1 MGNLKELEKIRN
13 NPNDVTP
20 DRLEKL
26 CRSFGFL
33 WKHGSNHDI
42 VSHELLVQS
51 YTVPRHK
58 PVKRPYVKNV
68 IKMIDEIKSM
78 ED

>member
-13 NPNDVTP
+13 NPKDVTTA
-20 DRLEKL
+20 RLERL
-26 CRSFGFL
+26 CTGFGFL

-42 VSHELLVQS
+42 VSHDLLMQS
-51 YTVPRHK
+51 YTIPRHK
-58 PVKRPYVKNV
+58 PIKKTYVKNV
-68 IKMIDEIKSM
+68 IKMIDEIIGM